1 MVLRSGLMDRF
12 MSRGFMGLIRNSL
25 MAQPLY
31 EEHFLFIFPTI
42 KGYNTNVLLDYLNF
56 SILERNKYR
65 RKQGVENLPEQG
77 H

>member
-1 MVLRSGLMDRF
+1 
-12 MSRGFMGLIRNSL
+12 MGLIRNSL
-25 MAQPLY
+25 MA
-31 EEHFLFIFPTI
+31 HFGSSSVGKTLFIYFSHNQG
-42 KGYNTNVLLDYLNF
+42 GYNTNVLLDYLNF